1 MDKTIRR
8 IKLSTEK
15 DENGS
20 FYSIIFENKNAL
32 VRFHDGRTG
41 TQRYIHQ
48 SFPKGLEN
56 LAQIFNEI
64 DDFGCGVAVSL
75 FFDGIEYDDANELKF
90 FLGEEAFETLK
101 SEVEAYSAAL
111 DLFMAAFPRTL

>member
-8 IKLSTEK
+8 IKLSTTK

-41 TQRYIHQ
+41 QYRYIHQ
-48 SFPKGLEN
+48 SYPMSVAN
-56 LAQIFNEI
+56 LAEIFNEI
-64 DDFGCGVAVSL
+64 DDF
-75 FFDGIEYDDANELKF
+75 ETRDAYFQEDK
-90 FLGEEAFETLK
+90 
-101 SEVEAYSAAL
+101 
-111 DLFMAAFPRTL
+111 